1 MFGDRSP
8 GGEILASVALS
19 ITGAILSAIGGF
31 AIGFASG
38 INIAVMEIVSSATN
52 IVSLFPVIGPALAS
66 EITNYFQSKLTNYLA
81 ESYVV
86 GALSLVVGLVLSVYG
101 GKKKTSLKSMAPAT
115 VPTTTQR
122 FCTKCGNRLG
132 IDDKFCSSCGQAIS

>member
-1 MFGDRSP
+1 MFGDGSP
-8 GGEILASVALS
+8 GGEILASVGLS
-19 ITGAILSAIGGF
+19 ITGALVSAIGGF

-38 INIAVMEIVSSATN
+38 INYVVMKILSLVTN
-52 IVSLFPVIGPALAS
+52 IPLVGPALSS
-66 EITNYFQSKLTNYLA
+66 EITNYVQSQLA
-81 ESYVV
+81 GAYVV
-86 GALSLVVGLVLSVYG
+86 GALFLIVGLVLSVYG
-101 GKKKTSLKSMAPAT
+101 GRKKTSPESMVTTTPAT

>member
-1 MFGDRSP
+1 MK
-8 GGEILASVALS
+8 SVVLS

-38 INIAVMEIVSSATN
+38 INTAVMAIVSSVTN
-52 IVSLFPVIGPALAS
+52 IPVIGPALAS
-66 EITNYFQSKLTNYLA
+66 EITNYFQSQLA
-81 ESYVV
+81 GDYVV

-101 GKKKTSLKSMAPAT
+101 GRKKTSLKSMAPAT

-132 IDDKFCSSCGQAIS
+132 IDDKFCSSCGQAVS